1 MKVKRYV
8 AKTMRAALDRVR
20 EEMGPDVLILGNR
33 RTEHGI
39 EIMVADPS
47 EVTEVKPGSTAETAA
62 LSKTREPA
70 FEHAAAY
77 LGQATGSPSSAG
89 ATHAADI
96 GFEGRARTGARAARA
111 RDSRDV
117 ESPGRG
123 LFEAILGD
131 DEDDSPRLPNIGSS
145 RRAEPVKR
153 TPQPDSAALW
163 TQDTLLSGMQSE
175 LRALRDLV
183 QQQISGFA
191 WGSYGSAHPERA
203 MLLRQ
208 MVKLGVPPTLAREVL
223 EEVPENLERKT
234 AWHRALGVLAH
245 RIVEYPEQM
254 FDAGGVFL
262 VCGPSG
268 VGKTATIA
276 KIAARRAL
284 ERGAETLTI
293 VSADNRRIGAHQQLK
308 SIGRILGV
316 NVMQAESVSA
326 IEGFRGLN
334 DPGHLTLIDTAGC
347 YNEADALADE
357 ITTLKRRLGVAV
369 MPLTVL
375 AANMDL
381 PTLTRTLSAYQVL
394 EPAAAVITKTDEA
407 DTIGAVISSV
417 VEHTLPVAYV
427 SRGPRVP
434 DDLVPAVAHEL
445 ITDMATRRSI
455 QALDAMDVGLACE
468 RAFEHAAN
476 WN

>member
-8 AKTMRAALDRVR
+8 ARTMRAALDRVR

-47 EVTEVKPGSTAETAA
+47 EVTEVKQSSTADAPV
-62 LSKTREPA
+62 SSQTRAPEL
-70 FEHAAAY
+70 EHAAAHV
-77 LGQATGSPSSAG
+77 GQTAGNKSSAG
-89 ATHAADI
+89 ATQAANA
-96 GFEGRARTGARAARA
+96 GLEGRTRTGARAGRA
-111 RDSRDV
+111 QGARDV

-131 DEDDSPRLPNIGSS
+131 DEDDSPRLPNIGSA
-145 RRAEPVKR
+145 RRAEPVRR

-163 TQDTLLSGMQSE
+163 TQDTLLSGMQTE

-183 QQQISGFA
+183 EQQISGFA
-191 WGSYGSAHPERA
+191 WGSYGNAHPERA
-203 MLLRQ
+203 MLLRH
-208 MVKLGVPPTLAREVL
+208 MVKLGVTPALARDVL
-223 EEVPENLERKT
+223 EHVPEGLERKT

-284 ERGAETLTI
+284 ERGADTLTI
-293 VSADNRRIGAHQQLK
+293 ISADNRRIGAHQQLK

-347 YNEADALADE
+347 YNEVDALSAE
-357 ITTLKRRLGVAV
+357 ITTMKRRLGVAV

-381 PTLTRTLSAYQVL
+381 PTLNRTLAAYQVL

-417 VEHTLPVAYV
+417 VEHALPVAYV
-427 SRGPRVP
+427 SQGPRVP

-445 ITDMATRRSI
+445 ITDLATRRSM
-455 QALDAMDVGLACE
+455 QSLDAMDVGLACE